1 MELRSTGDAQA
12 RPFLAGRTVRFY
24 VCGITPYDATH
35 LGHAFM
41 CTVFDSLIRY
51 LEHDGHVVVYARN
64 ITDVDDD
71 ILRRAR
77 ELGER
82 YDVIADREVER
93 FDQAMRLLGN
103 REPDVA
109 PRPSQ
114 TIPAIQMAV
123 SGLVTGGHAY
133 ALDDGRVYFDVT
145 TSDRFGRHSGLDH
158 PTMLQQFAEK
168 GGDPEAPGKRNAL
181 DFLLWQPS
189 AADEPSW
196 ASPWGDGRPGWHIEC
211 SAMIME
217 HLGSTIDLH
226 GGGSDLIFPHHEA
239 EILQAECLTGQA
251 PFARFWLNCG
261 MVGLNG
267 TKMSKSLGNLVLAS
281 DLLERCEAG
290 AVRRMLLTHHYRE
303 EWSYRES
310 ELIECDGRWKSWC
323 DAASGDSEQP
333 DFEAAFHAAIN
344 DDLDTPAAIRAVDG
358 AAEAGA
364 GSTVRTLAGIL
375 GFTF

>member
-1 MELRSTGDAQA
+1 
-12 RPFLAGRTVRFY
+12 
-24 VCGITPYDATH
+24 
-35 LGHAFM
+35 M

-51 LEHDGHVVVYARN
+51 LEYDGHVVVYARN

-77 ELGER
+77 ELGEH
-82 YDVIADREVER
+82 YDDISDREVVR
-93 FDQAMRLLGN
+93 FDRTMRLLGN
-103 REPDVA
+103 RDPDVA

-114 TIPAIQMAV
+114 TIPAIQLAI
-123 SGLVTGGHAY
+123 SGLVANGHAY
-133 ALDDGRVYFDVT
+133 ALDDARVYFDVA
-145 TSDRFGRHSGLDH
+145 TSDRFGRHSRLDRSR
-158 PTMLQQFAEK
+158 MLQEFAEK
-168 GGDPEAPGKRNAL
+168 GGDPEAPGKHNAL

-189 AADEPSW
+189 APDEPSW
-196 ASPWGDGRPGWHIEC
+196 ASPWGEGRPGWHIEC

-226 GGGSDLIFPHHEA
+226 GGGSDLVFPHHEA

-261 MVGLNG
+261 MVGLDG

-281 DLLERCEAG
+281 DLLERYEAG
-290 AVRRMLLTHHYRE
+290 AVRRMLLNHHYRE
-303 EWSYRES
+303 VWSYRES
-310 ELIECDGRWKSWC
+310 DLIDSDERWKKWC
-323 DAASGDSEQP
+323 DAASGDGERP
-333 DFEAAFHAAIN
+333 EFEAAFHAAIN

-364 GSTVRTLAGIL
+364 GGTVRTLAAIL